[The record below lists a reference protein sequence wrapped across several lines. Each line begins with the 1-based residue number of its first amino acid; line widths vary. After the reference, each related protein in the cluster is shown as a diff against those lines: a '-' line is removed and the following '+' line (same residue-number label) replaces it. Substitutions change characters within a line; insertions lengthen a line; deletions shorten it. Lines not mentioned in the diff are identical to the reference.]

1 MIEIESTD
9 FDIEQIATSGQC
21 FRMYQVDHDT
31 WEVFALNK
39 SMRVVRKSR
48 HHLLYCSQ
56 DDFND
61 FWSNYFDLQTDY
73 SRLKQRILASGDS
86 YLSEA
91 VRYGYGIRILQQD
104 LWEVIVSFVISQQ
117 NNIRRISGCLKKLCE
132 INQNKFPLP
141 TDFLKFSNTDLD
153 SVKLGY
159 RKDYLLKISKA
170 VVEEKFD
177 INSLSNLS
185 YPKAIQQ
192 LKTLHGVGDKVA
204 NCIVLFG
211 LYKIEAFPVD
221 VWIKKILQK
230 YYDGDFLS
238 KFPELT
244 DIAGLVQQYMYFY
257 ERAKDK

>member
-1 MIEIESTD
+1 MIEIESAD

-21 FRMYQVDHDT
+21 FRMYQMDNDT
-31 WEVFALNK
+31 WEVFALDQSLK
-39 SMRVVRKSR
+39 IERKNGR
-48 HHLLYCSQ
+48 HLLYCSQ
-56 DDFND
+56 DDFD
-61 FWSNYFDLQTDY
+61 GFWSNYFDLQTDY
-73 SRLKQRILASGDS
+73 SRLKQRILASGDPF
-86 YLSEA
+86 LSVA
-91 VRYGYGIRILQQD
+91 VRYGYGIRILRQD

-132 INQNKFPLP
+132 INQNKFPQP
-141 TDFLKFSNTDLD
+141 MDFLRFSDADLD

-177 INSLSNLS
+177 VTSLLHLR
-185 YPKAIQQ
+185 YQEAIQQ

-204 NCIVLFG
+204 NCIALFG
-211 LYKIEAFPVD
+211 LHKIEAFPVD

-238 KFPELT
+238 KFPELS

-257 ERAKDK
+257 ERAENE

>member
-1 MIEIESTD
+1 MIEIESAD

-21 FRMYQVDHDT
+21 FRMYQVDNGI
-31 WEVFALNK
+31 WEVFALDKSLKIERKNK
-39 SMRVVRKSR
+39 C
-48 HHLLYCSQ
+48 HLLYCSQ

-73 SRLKQRILASGDS
+73 SSLKQRILASGDS

-91 VRYGYGIRILQQD
+91 VHYGYGIRILRQD

-132 INQNKFPLP
+132 INGNRFPRP
-141 TDFLKFSNTDLD
+141 IDFLRFSDADLD

-177 INSLSNLS
+177 VAFLSHLS
-185 YPKAIQQ
+185 YLEAIQQ

-204 NCIVLFG
+204 NCIALFG
-211 LYKIEAFPVD
+211 LHKIEAFPVD

-238 KFPELT
+238 KFPELS

-257 ERAKDK
+257 ERK